1 MFGDIW
7 KRLACFSVIT
17 ALSLPVGLVSASA
30 ATPTQVL
37 FSRGTDGYDCFRI
50 PALIRAADNSL
61 LAFAEARKPLAGGAW
76 CADAAPIDLVERR
89 STDHGKTWSA
99 SQIVLSGSPDGSSAG
114 ATRGNP
120 SPILVTSGKHRGR
133 IVMLTTYNPAG
144 GGVRIPFE
152 QYSDDNGRTWSTA
165 ADISAQVADPSWG
178 WYATGPAHGIQ
189 LRYGPHAGRLLAGVN
204 YDDENGLTHGLIIYS
219 DDGGDSW
226 HRGADVLA
234 PVQNH
239 QFGELSVFQSTNGTV
254 TAVARNKGTDMT
266 QSRMSAVSDDGGSS
280 FTAAGFHPVTSLA
293 GTPGVQGASL
303 AVGRTVLFSQPVD
316 SALRKNMTVFSSND
330 GGVSWQQAKQLT
342 TDRSGYSDMTE
353 IATNK
358 VGVLYEAGAYP
369 SGDARDEIRFDIYD
383 AN

>member
-1 MFGDIW
+1 
-7 KRLACFSVIT
+7 
-17 ALSLPVGLVSASA
+17 LSAFAVPATA

-50 PALIRAADNSL
+50 PAMIRAADNSL
-61 LAFAEARKPLAGGAW
+61 LAFAEARQPLAGGSW

-99 SQIVLSGSPDGSSAG
+99 PQIVLSGSPDGSAAG

-120 SPILVTSGKHRGR
+120 SPILISSGKHRGR

-144 GGVRIPFE
+144 GGVRIPFA
-152 QYSDDNGRTWSTA
+152 QYSDDNGRSWSKA
-165 ADISAQVADPSWG
+165 MDISAQVGDPSWG

-189 LRYGPHAGRLLAGVN
+189 LEHGPHAGRLLAGVN

-219 DDGGDSW
+219 DDGGDHW
-226 HRGADVLA
+226 QRGADALA

-239 QFGELSVFQSTNGTV
+239 QFGELGVFQSPNGTV
-254 TAVARNKGTDMT
+254 TAIARNKGTDMT
-266 QSRMSAVSDDGGSS
+266 QSRMSAVSVDGGTS
-280 FTAAGFHPVTSLA
+280 FTSAGFQYVTSLA

-303 AVGRTVLFSQPVD
+303 AVGRTVLYSQPVD
-316 SALRKNMTVFSSND
+316 SALRKNMTVFASHD
-330 GGVSWQQAKQLT
+330 GGASWRQADQLT
-342 TDRSGYSDMTE
+342 TDRSGYSDMTA
-353 IATNK
+353 ISSSK

-369 SGDARDEIRFDIYD
+369 SGDARDEIRLDILD
-383 AN
+383 TNKLTN